1 MSRKPPGAGC
11 GAGPIVKR
19 ANRPQQP
26 GGLPS
31 KAEITE
37 YINENPGRV
46 GTREIARAFNITA
59 AGRVELKRLLHEMRD
74 EGLTEN
80 AARALGGART
90 LPKVAVLEITGR
102 DIDGELLAQPFEWR
116 GVTPAPRILIV
127 PGEGEGAKPAGVGDK
142 VLARLTP
149 ADEGYEAR
157 VMRTLG
163 AARSDPG
170 ARRVLGV
177 FQMDAKQCQVRP
189 VEKGRDEILIS
200 RDHTMGAQTGEL
212 VQVEM
217 EAGRRYGP
225 PLGKVVERLGLVND
239 ARSVSLIAIFEHGI
253 PVEFSPAAVKEAEAA
268 TPPKLG
274 KGTDLRS
281 LPLVTIDPPD
291 ARDHDDAVWAEADAD
306 PKNPGGWVV
315 IVAIADVAHYV
326 RPGSALDRDALRRGN
341 SSYFPDRVVPMLPEA
356 LSAGLCSLIH
366 DEDRAVL
373 AVRMRFDANGAKTG
387 HEFIRGLM
395 NSRASL
401 TYAQVQAAMD
411 GEPDEIAAPLLD
423 AVIRPLYAAYAAVAK
438 ARDARQPMALELP
451 ERRIELNET
460 GQVKSIRIAERL
472 DAHRLIE
479 DFMIAANV
487 CAAETLERKT
497 APCMYRIHAE
507 PALAKLESLREFLKS
522 LEYSLARGQVLRPEL
537 FNRILEKARGTEQAP
552 VINEVILRAQS
563 QAAYSPEN
571 IGHFGLALPR
581 YAHFTSP
588 IRRYADVLVHR
599 SLIRACNLGDGG
611 LPDGQG
617 YPEFVSIGEE
627 ISAHERRS
635 MAAER
640 DSSDRYLAAYLS
652 DRIGAEFDGAISGVT
667 RFGLFV
673 RLRDSG
679 ADGIIPIRNLGTEY
693 FSHVEAQHALVGD
706 RTGLTFR
713 LGDAV
718 RVRLMEAVPVSGGL
732 RFELADH
739 EAIAP
744 GIRRPSL
751 RGRGAATGETVR
763 LPAKAPA
770 GKKPSSRPGAARK
783 LPGPAGA
790 PPPKAAKG
798 KKIRKAKRVRKKK

>member
-1 MSRKPPGAGC
+1 MKKKRPGADRAA
-11 GAGPIVKR
+11 GAIVKR
-19 ANRPQQP
+19 SARPERP

-37 YINENPGRV
+37 YMNENPGRV
-46 GTREIARAFNITA
+46 GAREIARAFNITA
-59 AGRVELKRLLHEMRD
+59 GGRVELKRLLHEMRD
-74 EGLTEN
+74 EGLNQN
-80 AARALGGART
+80 AARAIGGVRS
-90 LPKVAVLEITGR
+90 LPKVLVLEITGR

-116 GVTPAPRILIV
+116 GATPAPRILIV
-127 PGEGEGAKPAGVGDK
+127 PGEGEGAKAAGIGDK

-157 VMRTLG
+157 VIRHLG
-163 AARSDPG
+163 RMAEPDAK
-170 ARRVLGV
+170 RVLGV
-177 FQMDAKQCQVRP
+177 FQADPAQARARP
-189 VEKGRDEILIS
+189 VEKGRDEIMIS

-212 VQVEM
+212 VQLEM
-217 EAGRRYGP
+217 ETGRRYGP
-225 PLGKVVERLGLVND
+225 PLGKVVARLGLVNE
-239 ARSVSLIAIFEHGI
+239 ARSVSLIAIYQHGI
-253 PVEFSPAAVKEAEAA
+253 PVEFPPAAIAEAEAA
-268 TPPKLG
+268 TAPKAG
-274 KGTDLRS
+274 RATDLRD

-291 ARDHDDAVWAEADAD
+291 ARDHDDAVWAAADND

-315 IVAIADVAHYV
+315 IVAIADVAHFV
-326 RPGSALDRDALRRGN
+326 RPGSALDREALRRGN

-356 LSAGLCSLIH
+356 LSAGLCSLVH

-373 AVRMRFDANGAKTG
+373 AVRMRLDANGKKLG

-401 TYAQVQAAMD
+401 TYAQAQAAQD
-411 GEPDEIAAPLLD
+411 GAPDVISARLLD
-423 AVIRPLYAAYAAVAK
+423 EVIRPLYGAYAALAR
-438 ARDARQPMALELP
+438 ARDARQPLALEMP
-451 ERRIELNET
+451 ERRIELGED

-479 DFMIAANV
+479 EFMIAANV
-487 CAAETLERKT
+487 CAAETLEQKQ

-507 PALAKLESLREFLKS
+507 PALAKLENLRDFLKS
-522 LEYSLARGQVLRPEL
+522 LDYTLARGQVLKPEL
-537 FNRILEKARGTEQAP
+537 FNRILEKARGTEHAP

-571 IGHFGLALPR
+571 IGHFGLSLPR

-599 SLIRACNLGDGG
+599 ALIRACNLGDGG
-611 LPDGQG
+611 LPEKQG
-617 YPEFVSIGEE
+617 YAEFISIGEE

-640 DSSDRYLAAYLS
+640 DSSDRYLAAWLA
-652 DRIGAEFDGAISGVT
+652 DQIGAEFDGTISGVT

-679 ADGIIPIRNLGTEY
+679 ADGLIPIRNLGMEY

-706 RTGLTFR
+706 GTGLTFR

-718 RVRLMEAVPVSGGL
+718 RVRLMEAAPVSGGL
-732 RFELADH
+732 RFELAGYDAA
-739 EAIAP
+739 EAKTLR
-744 GIRRPSL
+744 RRPE
-751 RGRGAATGETVR
+751 GAGPR
-763 LPAKAPA
+763 
-770 GKKPSSRPGAARK
+770 GKKPATRSGAPRK
-783 LPGPAGA
+783 LPGPAGT
-790 PPPKAAKG
+790 PPPQTAKG

>member
-1 MSRKPPGAGC
+1 MTRKRPGAPR
-11 GAGPIVKR
+11 GAGAIVKR
-19 ANRPQQP
+19 TNRPQLP

-46 GTREIARAFNITA
+46 GTREIARAFNVSA
-59 AGRVELKRLLHEMRD
+59 AGRVELKRLLQEMRG
-74 EGLTEN
+74 EGVSKN
-80 AARALGGART
+80 AAQPSCGART
-90 LPKVAVLEITGR
+90 QPKVQVLEITGR

-116 GVTPAPRILIV
+116 GVTLAPRILIV
-127 PGEGEGAKPAGVGDK
+127 PGEGEGARPAGIGDK

-149 ADEGYEAR
+149 ADDGYEAR
-157 VMRTLG
+157 VIRHLG
-163 AARSDPG
+163 RAAEPA

-177 FQMDAKQCQVRP
+177 FQADRRQNLVRP
-189 VEKGRDEILIS
+189 VEKGRDDIMIS

-239 ARSVSLIAIFEHGI
+239 ARSVSLIAIYEHGI
-253 PVEFSPAAVKEAEAA
+253 PVEFPPAALLEADAA
-268 TPPKLG
+268 TPPRLG
-274 KGTDLRS
+274 KGTDLRD

-291 ARDHDDAVWAEADAD
+291 ARDHDDAVWAGADND
-306 PKNPGGWVV
+306 PKNPDGWVV

-326 RPGSALDRDALRRGN
+326 KPGSALDREALKRGN

-356 LSAGLCSLIH
+356 LSAGLCSLVH

-373 AVRMRFDANGAKTG
+373 AVRMRLDAKGRKLD

-401 TYAQVQAAMD
+401 TYAQMQAAQD
-411 GEPDEIAAPLLD
+411 GAPDAVTGPLLD
-423 AVIRPLYAAYAAVAK
+423 SVIRPLYGAYAALAA
-438 ARDARQPMALELP
+438 ARDARHPLALELP
-451 ERRIELNET
+451 ERRIEL
-460 GQVKSIRIAERL
+460 GDDGRVQAIRMAERL
-472 DAHRLIE
+472 EAHRLIE
-479 DFMIAANV
+479 ECMIAANV
-487 CAAETLERKT
+487 CAAETLEKKT

-507 PALAKLESLREFLKS
+507 PALAKLESLRDFLKS
-522 LEYSLARGQVLRPEL
+522 LDYTLARGQVLKPEL
-537 FNRILEKARGTEQAP
+537 FNRILEKARGTEHAP
-552 VINEVILRAQS
+552 VVNEVILRAQS

-571 IGHFGLALPR
+571 VGHFGLSLPR

-599 SLIRACNLGDGG
+599 ALIRACHLGDGG
-611 LPDGQG
+611 LPEGQG
-617 YPEFVSIGEE
+617 HPEFVSIGEE

-640 DSSDRYLAAYLS
+640 DSSDRYLAAFLS

-679 ADGIIPIRNLGTEY
+679 ADGLIPIRDLGAEY

-706 RTGLTFR
+706 RTGQTFR

-718 RVRLMEAVPVSGGL
+718 RVRLVEAAPVSGGL
-732 RFELADH
+732 RFALADH
-739 EAIAP
+739 EAGAA
-744 GIRRPSL
+744 GVRRPSI
-751 RGRGAATGETVR
+751 RSRGAAPGETVR
-763 LPAKAPA
+763 LPGKAPA
-770 GKKPSSRPGAARK
+770 GKKTASRSGASRK
-783 LPGPAGA
+783 LPGPAGG
-790 PPPKAAKG
+790 PPPKTAKG

>member
-1 MSRKPPGAGC
+1 MNKKKPGAAR
-11 GAGPIVKR
+11 GAGAIVKR

-74 EGLTEN
+74 EGLNQN
-80 AARALGGART
+80 AARAIGGVRSLA
-90 LPKVAVLEITGR
+90 KVLVLEITGR

-116 GVTPAPRILIV
+116 GATPAPRILIV
-127 PGEGEGAKPAGVGDK
+127 PGDGEGAKPAGVGDK
-142 VLARLTP
+142 VLARLTQ
-149 ADEGYEAR
+149 ADDGYEAR
-157 VMRTLG
+157 VMRHLG
-163 AARSDPG
+163 RPTETG

-177 FQMDAKQCQVRP
+177 LQLDGKECRVRP

-200 RDHTMGAQTGEL
+200 RDHTMGAQSGEL

-217 EAGRRYGP
+217 EMGRRYGP

-239 ARSVSLIAIFEHGI
+239 ARSVSLIAIYEHGI
-253 PVEFSPAAVKEAEAA
+253 PVEFPPAAVKEAEAA

-274 KGTDLRS
+274 KGTDLRG

-291 ARDHDDAVWAEADAD
+291 ARDHDDAVWAEADTD
-306 PKNPGGWVV
+306 PKNAGGWVV
-315 IVAIADVAHYV
+315 IVAIADVAQYV
-326 RPGSALDRDALRRGN
+326 RPGSALDRDALKRGN

-356 LSAGLCSLIH
+356 LSAGLCSLVH

-373 AVRMRFDANGAKTG
+373 AVRMRFDAHGKKLG

-401 TYAQVQAAMD
+401 TYVQVQAAMD
-411 GEPDEIAAPLLD
+411 GDADNVAGPLLED
-423 AVIRPLYAAYAAVAK
+423 VIRPLYGAYAAVAK
-438 ARDARQPMALELP
+438 ARDARHPLALDLP
-451 ERRIELNET
+451 ERRIELNEA

-479 DFMIAANV
+479 EFMIAANV
-487 CAAETLERKT
+487 CAAETLEKKS

-522 LEYSLARGQVLRPEL
+522 LEYNLARGQVLKPEL
-537 FNRILEKARGTEQAP
+537 FNRILEKAAGTEHAA
-552 VINEVILRAQS
+552 VVNEVILRAQS

-599 SLIRACNLGDGG
+599 ALIRACNLGDGG

-617 YPEFVSIGEE
+617 YAEFMSIGEE

-652 DRIGAEFDGAISGVT
+652 DRVGAEFDGSISGVT

-679 ADGIIPIRNLGTEY
+679 ADGLIPIRNLGTEY

-732 RFELADH
+732 RFELADY
-739 EAIAP
+739 EARPARILRP
-744 GIRRPSL
+744 GS
-751 RGRGAATGETVR
+751 TDVR
-763 LPAKAPA
+763 
-770 GKKPSSRPGAARK
+770 GKKPSSRPGAPRK
-783 LPGPAGA
+783 LPGPAGG
-790 PPPKAAKG
+790 PPPKTAKG
-798 KKIRKAKRVRKKK
+798 KKVRKAKRVRTKK

>member
-1 MSRKPPGAGC
+1 MNRKLPGATRSA
-11 GAGPIVKR
+11 GAIVKR
-19 ANRPQQP
+19 SRRPDQP
-26 GGLPS
+26 GPLPS

-46 GTREIARAFNITA
+46 GTREIARAFNVTA

-80 AARALGGART
+80 AARAIGGART
-90 LPKVAVLEITGR
+90 LPKVLVLEVTGR

-149 ADEGYEAR
+149 ADDGYEAR
-157 VMRTLG
+157 VMRHLG
-163 AARSDPG
+163 RPAETG

-177 FQMDAKQCQVRP
+177 LQLEAKECRVRP

-225 PLGKVVERLGLVND
+225 PLGKVVQRLGLVND
-239 ARSVSLIAIFEHGI
+239 ARSVSLIAIYEHGI
-253 PVEFSPAAVKEAEAA
+253 PVEFNPAAVKEAEAA
-268 TPPKLG
+268 TSPKLG
-274 KGTDLRS
+274 KGTDLRG

-291 ARDHDDAVWAEADAD
+291 ARDHDDAVWAEADTD
-306 PKNPGGWVV
+306 PKNRDGWVV

-373 AVRMRFDANGAKTG
+373 AVRMRFDANGNKIG

-411 GEPDEIAAPLLD
+411 GAPDDIAAPLLEEI
-423 AVIRPLYAAYAAVAK
+423 IRPLYGAYAAVAR
-438 ARDARQPMALELP
+438 ARDARHPLALELP
-451 ERRIELNET
+451 ERRIELNEA
-460 GQVKSIRIAERL
+460 GQVKSINIAERL

-479 DFMIAANV
+479 EFMIAANV
-487 CAAETLERKT
+487 CAAETLEKKT

-507 PALAKLESLREFLKS
+507 PALAKLESLRDFLKS
-522 LEYSLARGQVLRPEL
+522 LEYTLARGQVLKPEL
-537 FNRILEKARGTEQAP
+537 FNRILEKARGTEHAA

-588 IRRYADVLVHR
+588 IRRFADVLVHR
-599 SLIRACNLGDGG
+599 ALIRACNLGDGG

-617 YPEFVSIGEE
+617 YPEFLSIGEE

-652 DRIGAEFDGAISGVT
+652 DRVGAEFDGAISGVT

-679 ADGIIPIRNLGTEY
+679 ADGLIPIRNLGTEY

-732 RFELADH
+732 RFELADY
-739 EAIAP
+739 EERPGRISRRPAGSAP
-744 GIRRPSL
+744 G
-751 RGRGAATGETVR
+751 
-763 LPAKAPA
+763 
-770 GKKPSSRPGAARK
+770 GKKPSSRSGSPRK
-783 LPGPAGA
+783 LPGPAGG
-790 PPPKAAKG
+790 PPPKG
-798 KKIRKAKRVRKKK
+798 KKVRKAKRVRKKK

>member
-1 MSRKPPGAGC
+1 MSRKPPGAGRSA
-11 GAGPIVKR
+11 GAIVKR
-19 ANRPQQP
+19 ASRPQQP

-59 AGRVELKRLLHEMRD
+59 GGRVELKRLLHEMRD

-116 GVTPAPRILIV
+116 GVTSAPRILIV

-149 ADEGYEAR
+149 ADAGYEAR

-163 AARSDPG
+163 AARSDPD

-200 RDHTMGAQTGEL
+200 RDHTMGAQPGEL

-253 PVEFSPAAVKEAEAA
+253 PVEFSPAAVNEAEAA
-268 TPPKLG
+268 TPPKLS

-356 LSAGLCSLIH
+356 LSAGLCSLVH

-373 AVRMRFDANGAKTG
+373 A
-387 HEFIRGLM
+387 
-395 NSRASL
+395 
-401 TYAQVQAAMD
+401 
-411 GEPDEIAAPLLD
+411 
-423 AVIRPLYAAYAAVAK
+423 
-438 ARDARQPMALELP
+438 
-451 ERRIELNET
+451 
-460 GQVKSIRIAERL
+460 
-472 DAHRLIE
+472 
-479 DFMIAANV
+479 
-487 CAAETLERKT
+487 
-497 APCMYRIHAE
+497 
-507 PALAKLESLREFLKS
+507 
-522 LEYSLARGQVLRPEL
+522 
-537 FNRILEKARGTEQAP
+537 
-552 VINEVILRAQS
+552 
-563 QAAYSPEN
+563 
-571 IGHFGLALPR
+571 
-581 YAHFTSP
+581 
-588 IRRYADVLVHR
+588 
-599 SLIRACNLGDGG
+599 
-611 LPDGQG
+611 
-617 YPEFVSIGEE
+617 
-627 ISAHERRS
+627 
-635 MAAER
+635 
-640 DSSDRYLAAYLS
+640 
-652 DRIGAEFDGAISGVT
+652 
-667 RFGLFV
+667 
-673 RLRDSG
+673 
-679 ADGIIPIRNLGTEY
+679 
-693 FSHVEAQHALVGD
+693 
-706 RTGLTFR
+706 
-713 LGDAV
+713 
-718 RVRLMEAVPVSGGL
+718 
-732 RFELADH
+732 
-739 EAIAP
+739 
-744 GIRRPSL
+744 
-751 RGRGAATGETVR
+751 
-763 LPAKAPA
+763 
-770 GKKPSSRPGAARK
+770 
-783 LPGPAGA
+783 
-790 PPPKAAKG
+790 
-798 KKIRKAKRVRKKK
+798 

>member
-1 MSRKPPGAGC
+1 MNKKKPGATR
-11 GAGPIVKR
+11 GAGAIVKR
-19 ANRPQQP
+19 SRRPDQP

-46 GTREIARAFNITA
+46 GTREIARAFNVTA
-59 AGRVELKRLLHEMRD
+59 SGRVELKRLLHDMRD
-74 EGLTEN
+74 EGLTGN
-80 AARALGGART
+80 AARAIGGART
-90 LPKVAVLEITGR
+90 LPKVLVLEITGR

-116 GVTPAPRILIV
+116 GATPAPRILIV

-157 VMRTLG
+157 VMRHLG
-163 AARSDPG
+163 RPVESG

-177 FQMDAKQCQVRP
+177 LQIEAKECRVRP

-200 RDHTMGAQTGEL
+200 RDDTMGAQTGEL

-239 ARSVSLIAIFEHGI
+239 ARSVSLIAIYEHGI

-268 TPPKLG
+268 TSPKPG
-274 KGTDLRS
+274 KGTDLRG

-291 ARDHDDAVWAEADAD
+291 ARDHDDAVWAEADTD
-306 PKNPGGWVV
+306 PKNSGGWVV

-326 RPGSALDRDALRRGN
+326 RPGSALDRDALKRGN

-356 LSAGLCSLIH
+356 LSAGLCSLLH

-373 AVRMRFDANGAKTG
+373 AVRMRFDSHGKKIG

-411 GEPDEIAAPLLD
+411 GDADDIAGPLLED
-423 AVIRPLYAAYAAVAK
+423 VIRPLYGAYAAVAR
-438 ARDARQPMALELP
+438 ARDARHPLALELP
-451 ERRIELNET
+451 ERRIELNEA

-479 DFMIAANV
+479 EFMIAANV
-487 CAAETLERKT
+487 CAAETLEKKT

-507 PALAKLESLREFLKS
+507 PALAKLESLREFLKT
-522 LEYSLARGQVLRPEL
+522 LEYTLARGQVLKPEL
-537 FNRILEKARGTEQAP
+537 FNRILEKARGTEHAA

-611 LPDGQG
+611 LPEGQG
-617 YPEFVSIGEE
+617 YPEFLSIGEE

-640 DSSDRYLAAYLS
+640 DSSDRYLAAYLA
-652 DRIGAEFDGAISGVT
+652 DRIGAEFDGNISGVT

-679 ADGIIPIRNLGTEY
+679 ADGLIPIRNLGTEY

-732 RFELADH
+732 RFELADY
-739 EAIAP
+739 EARPAR
-744 GIRRPSL
+744 IRRPGS
-751 RGRGAATGETVR
+751 GAAG
-763 LPAKAPA
+763 
-770 GKKPSSRPGAARK
+770 GKKPSSRTGALRK
-783 LPGPAGA
+783 LPGPAGG
-790 PPPKAAKG
+790 PPPKSAKG